1 MAINHPDTHPAQETE
16 PRHRNRNLALTTGLN
31 LLITI
36 AELVGG
42 ILSGSLAL
50 ISDALHNA
58 GDTIAVALSFL
69 ALRIGNKKADER
81 RTFGYKRIEILT
93 ALLNASLLIAIS
105 VFLIIEAIDR
115 FIKPTPVEGGLM
127 LVVAL
132 IGLIANLVGVM
143 LLHPHSHGSI
153 NIKAAWL
160 HLIGDTVSSVA
171 VVVGGI
177 AIMWLNV
184 IWIDPVITIGV
195 ALYLVKESW
204 NIVYETT
211 NILMQGA
218 PRDFPFDNL
227 IREATSIEGISD
239 IHHIH
244 LWNLDDQTL
253 HFEAHIC
260 LSQDMSLSEADRI
273 RGLLEGRLKE
283 MFHIG
288 HVTLQTE
295 YHGCRPTNIQHH
307 TNP

>member
-1 MAINHPDTHPAQETE
+1 MAQNHPYTHPVQDTGLKQ
-16 PRHRNRNLALTTGLN
+16 RNRNLALTTGLN

-36 AELVGG
+36 AELAGG

-58 GDTIAVALSFL
+58 GDTVAVALSFL
-69 ALRIGNKKADER
+69 ALRIGNKEADTR
-81 RTFGYKRIEILT
+81 RTYGYKRIEILT

-105 VFLIIEAIDR
+105 VYLVIEAIDR
-115 FIKPTPVEGGLM
+115 FVNPAPIEGGLM
-127 LVVAL
+127 LIVA
-132 IGLIANLVGVM
+132 ITGLIANLAGVM

-171 VVVGGI
+171 VVAGGI
-177 AIMWLNV
+177 AIMLYNIV
-184 IWIDPVITIGV
+184 WIDPVITICV

-204 NIVYETT
+204 NIVYQTT

-218 PRDFPFDNL
+218 PRDFPFENL

-260 LSQDMSLSEADRI
+260 LDRDMTLSEADHI
-273 RGLLEGRLKE
+273 RGLLENRLKK

-295 YHGCRPTNIQHH
+295 YPGCRPTNIQHP